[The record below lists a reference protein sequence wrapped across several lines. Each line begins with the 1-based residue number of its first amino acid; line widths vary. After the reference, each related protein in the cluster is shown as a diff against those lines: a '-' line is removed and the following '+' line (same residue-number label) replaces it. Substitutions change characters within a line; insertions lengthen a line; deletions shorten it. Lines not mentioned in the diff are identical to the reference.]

1 MLSSA
6 FPSAAL
12 LLSWL
17 PLTTPVCAA
26 AITSGGRR
34 RVHHKQVDEKAR
46 AVEAGEADPGKRGAV
61 YLHQNLPAA
70 SAFARSVLTS
80 DETLFLQVEVEEEFL
95 TNTLQKK
102 LEKVGV
108 SAGRQACC
116 APNSSISWPLV
127 EQQQELRQPVYSS
140 GSNIYWQHVS
150 YIGRFCP
157 DGLCRNACAIQLNKE
172 KVDLENRLEAEQE
185 YVVNKL
191 CKQVSKG
198 CMCAPQ

>member
-1 MLSSA
+1 ML
-6 FPSAAL
+6 
-12 LLSWL
+12 
-17 PLTTPVCAA
+17 
-26 AITSGGRR
+26 I
-34 RVHHKQVDEKAR
+34 
-46 AVEAGEADPGKRGAV
+46 
-61 YLHQNLPAA
+61 
-70 SAFARSVLTS
+70 S

-108 SAGRQACC
+108 SAGRHAAHQTVVSVGLWWSNNRSC
-116 APNSSISWPLV
+116 ASHSY
-127 EQQQELRQPVYSS
+127 PVYSS
-140 GSNIYWQHVS
+140 GSNIYWQHAS

-191 CKQVSKG
+191 CKQVSEG
-198 CMCAPQ
+198 CMCAPE